1 MDALTLLFF
10 AGGLALLVAGAE
22 WLVRGASAIATAAG
36 ISPLV
41 VGLTVVAF
49 GTSAPELSVS
59 LSAAL
64 AGQSDLALGN
74 VVGSNIANILL
85 ILGVSATIAPLL
97 VSMQVIRREVP
108 IMIGVSVVVLVMS
121 LDGQLG
127 RLDGSALVAG
137 VVVYTWQSVI
147 ASRREVAA
155 SAVDTGEAPRGAD
168 MRRLLIH
175 LLQAAAGLT
184 LLMVGTKGVVDG
196 ATVMATAMGV
206 SDLLIGLTVVAVGT
220 SLPEAATSIVAT
232 LRGQRDL
239 AVGNAVGSNIFNV
252 LAILGLT
259 ALVRPVAV
267 PVEVLVF
274 DLPMMLAV
282 AIACL
287 PVFFTGGTIA
297 RWEGCVFVAYYAA
310 YVVYLVLDATNH
322 EGLPTYRTMM
332 LVFVIPLTALTLGV
346 LVARQA
352 GGGRKEERKKR
363 KKRRKERKTKEKR
376 DVGRI
381 DAYGS
386 LTIPRDS
393 SCYRPC
399 LAHLAPV
406 SA

>member
-10 AGGLALLVAGAE
+10 VGGLALLVAGAE
-22 WLVRGASAIATAAG
+22 WLVRGASAMAAAAG

-41 VGLTVVAF
+41 IGLTVVAF
-49 GTSAPELSVS
+49 GTSTPELSVS

-64 AGQSDLALGN
+64 AGESDLALGN

-85 ILGVSATIAPLL
+85 ILGLSATVAPLV
-97 VSMQVIRREVP
+97 VSVQVIRREVP
-108 IMIGVSVVVLVMS
+108 IMIGASLVVLVMS

-127 RLDGSALVAG
+127 RFDG
-137 VVVYTWQSVI
+137 VVLVVGIGAYTWQSVV

-155 SAVDTGEAPRGAD
+155 RAADSGDVAPAADLRG
-168 MRRLLIH
+168 LLVH
-175 LLQAAAGLT
+175 LLQAAGGLS

-196 ATVMATAMGV
+196 ATAMATAMGV

-220 SLPEAATSIVAT
+220 SLPEAATSVVAT

-259 ALVRPVAV
+259 TLVHPMAV

-282 AIACL
+282 AVACL

-297 RWEGCVFVAYYAA
+297 RWEGWVFVAYYAA
-310 YVVYLVLDATNH
+310 YVVYLVLDATRH
-322 EGLPTYRTMM
+322 EALPTYRTMM
-332 LVFVIPLTALTLGV
+332 LVFVIPLTVLTLGV

-352 GGGRKEERKKR
+352 GRNGGRR
-363 KKRRKERKTKEKR
+363 
-376 DVGRI
+376 G
-381 DAYGS
+381 
-386 LTIPRDS
+386 
-393 SCYRPC
+393 
-399 LAHLAPV
+399 
-406 SA
+406 